1 MKKIL
6 IIISVLFMTGCAHM
20 RMPLLNGR
28 CPSDVP
34 IKGNAESRLYHTPD
48 GKYYHL
54 TVPEVCFASEEVAR
68 QRGVGKSR

>member
-28 CPSDVP
+28 CPSDFP
-34 IKGNAESRLYHTPD
+34 IKGNAESKMYHTPD

-68 QRGVGKSR
+68 QRGFGKSR

>member
-6 IIISVLFMTGCAHM
+6 IVICVLFIAGCAHM

-28 CPSDVP
+28 CPSDFP
-34 IKGNAESRLYHTPD
+34 IKGNAESRLYHTPG

-68 QRGVGKSR
+68 QRGFGKSR